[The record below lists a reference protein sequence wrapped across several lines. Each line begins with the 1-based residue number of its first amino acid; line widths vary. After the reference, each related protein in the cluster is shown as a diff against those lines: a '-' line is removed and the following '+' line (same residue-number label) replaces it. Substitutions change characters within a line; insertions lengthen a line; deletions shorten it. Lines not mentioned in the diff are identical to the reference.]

1 MSEGKDDIGGR
12 RFGAVGIVI
21 CSFVA
26 IFLLASGIP
35 ALSVPV
41 DYLNFND
48 TNATI
53 GSGPNPGDP
62 VVDASGNGSSQP
74 RIGGDPDGSE
84 GAQSAGTEERFAD
97 PPPNRT
103 SAEAVHFTVRAEAP
117 AYWRLTAYDTYL
129 QDGWRR
135 SGRPPAWEPDP
146 SSTSRTLLSQ
156 EVTLRIPAVVLPAA
170 WRPVGVSSASEAD
183 PAFGAET
190 GVVLNGTAAPNETF
204 VVTSLR
210 PETDPAVLDAAGD
223 DYPDELEER
232 YTALPESVPDRVF
245 SRTDDVTAD
254 ADTPYETALAVEQWL
269 RSNYEFRM
277 NRSAVTNDTAAEVLF
292 EREAAHS
299 SALATTMTVMLRA
312 EGVPARYVKGYT
324 PGVPNGT
331 NDTYVVRS
339 VHQHS
344 WVEVYFPETGWV
356 PFDPTPGGDR
366 RALVGERTDTESGMR
381 YLDHGNRSFG
391 VDGNEE
397 GAPAGSEQQENAT
410 EERRFDEDAERTGES
425 EENGSEAGDG
435 AGEGA
440 GDEGAETGGSAAT
453 NESDGT
459 RSEGGSPRSG
469 GDEQNDDVEDNRTD
483 DDREAG
489 TEDSGNT
496 EGDDGTD
503 GDDPSGA
510 GGQNR
515 SQDGSQGGET
525 PEEGSTDGSRDEG
538 DSGRDESGDSSRS
551 ESGERDGSQSGSDT
565 ESGGGEASGGTDS
578 EGTRE
583 SDGGSESSNGGGGS
597 AESDSS
603 EGGGGSSSGS
613 PSSGESSNSGV
624 PGPQNREFGLEL
636 VDEPV
641 PGQPLRVRV
650 VSKNEPVP
658 GARIRFDG
666 EPVGETNESGVVAGT
681 VPFRESLNVT
691 AYAGGE
697 RTTGQD
703 APEQIAARSV
713 TLPTTIDVSLED
725 DPYAGTDV
733 ALNATIEGYPVPDGD
748 VSVAGRLAARTNRSG
763 LATVRLPETTGNVTL
778 AVERGAASGERTV
791 ELPPVTIATAARPA
805 PLPGRPTTVTVEH
818 DDGTPVAD
826 AAVLLGGER
835 VASTDDRGTAT
846 ISPGL
851 SYESTVAA
859 TGGDWRVATSISPLR
874 NLLAGVG
881 ALVVVS
887 LLAGAVAKALG
898 RTPLGFVRS
907 APAAVASKLLVALIL
922 LTRLVDLVW
931 STVVR
936 AVSPTSASG
945 LLSALDAGMVRERI
959 AAVRAALAA
968 AVAGVFGSS
977 TGAAEN
983 ASRAP
988 TGNAGDGAV
997 RRAWGLLLGAVAVT
1011 RPVTSTP
1018 REIANRAIAAGMP
1031 ADAVETILE
1040 TFRTVEY
1047 GDRDPDQSRLAAV
1060 RDAAESVRSDDE

>member
-1 MSEGKDDIGGR
+1 MSEGEDDIGGR

-84 GAQSAGTEERFAD
+84 GAQSAGTEEQFAD

-103 SAEAVHFTVRAEAP
+103 SAEAVHFTVRSEAP

-129 QDGWRR
+129 RDGWRR

-190 GVVLNGTAAPNETF
+190 GVLLDGTAAPNETF

-292 EREAAHS
+292 EREAAHTS
-299 SALATTMTVMLRA
+299 TLATTMTVMLRA

-391 VDGNEE
+391 VNGDEE
-397 GAPAGSEQQENAT
+397 GAPVGSEQ
-410 EERRFDEDAERTGES
+410 R
-425 EENGSEAGDG
+425 ENGSEAGDG

-440 GDEGAETGGSAAT
+440 GDKEAETGGSAAID
-453 NESDGT
+453 ESDGT
-459 RSEGGSPRSG
+459 QSEGGSPRSG

-483 DDREAG
+483 DDQEAG

-496 EGDDGTD
+496 DGDDGTNS
-503 GDDPSGA
+503 DDSSGA

-515 SQDGSQGGET
+515 SQDGNQGGET
-525 PEEGSTDGSRDEG
+525 PEEGGADGSRNEG
-538 DSGRDESGDSSRS
+538 DSGRNESGDGSQS
-551 ESGERDGSQSGSDT
+551 ERGERDGGQSGS
-565 ESGGGEASGGTDS
+565 ESSGGGGESTESNSSGG
-578 EGTRE
+578 
-583 SDGGSESSNGGGGS
+583 SDGGSSSSGS
-597 AESDSS
+597 SS
-603 EGGGGSSSGS
+603 SGEGSSSGA
-613 PSSGESSNSGV
+613 
-624 PGPQNREFGLEL
+624 PGPQNREFGLEF

-666 EPVGETNESGVVAGT
+666 ELVGETNESGVVAGT

-703 APEQIAARSV
+703 APEQIATRSV

-791 ELPPVTIATAARPA
+791 ELPSVTIATAARPA

-887 LLAGAVAKALG
+887 LLASAVAKALG

-936 AVSPTSASG
+936 AASPTSASG
-945 LLSALDAGMVRERI
+945 LLSALDAGIATVRERV

-977 TGAAEN
+977 TGATEN

>member
-48 TNATI
+48 TDATI

-62 VVDASGNGSSQP
+62 VVDASGDGSSQP

-103 SAEAVHFTVRAEAP
+103 SAEAVHFIVRAEAP

-223 DYPDELEER
+223 DYPNGLEER

-299 SALATTMTVMLRA
+299 STLATTMTVMLRA

-391 VDGNEE
+391 VGGNEE
-397 GAPAGSEQQENAT
+397 GAPAGSEQ
-410 EERRFDEDAERTGES
+410 R
-425 EENGSEAGDG
+425 ENGSEAGDG

-440 GDEGAETGGSAAT
+440 GDEGAENGSSAAT

-459 RSEGGSPRSG
+459 QSEGGSPRSG
-469 GDEQNDDVEDNRTD
+469 GDEQNDDVENNRTD

-496 EGDDGTD
+496 DGDDGTD
-503 GDDPSGA
+503 GDDSSGA
-510 GGQNR
+510 GDQNR
-515 SQDGSQGGET
+515 SQDGSRGGET
-525 PEEGSTDGSRDEG
+525 PEEGGTDGSRNEG
-538 DSGRDESGDSSRS
+538 DSGRNESGDSSQS
-551 ESGERDGSQSGSDT
+551 ESGERDGGQS
-565 ESGGGEASGGTDS
+565 
-578 EGTRE
+578 
-583 SDGGSESSNGGGGS
+583 GSESSGGGGGS

-603 EGGGGSSSGS
+603 GGTDGGSSSSGS
-613 PSSGESSNSGV
+613 SSSGEGSSSGA

-703 APEQIAARSV
+703 APEQIATRSV
-713 TLPTTIDVSLED
+713 ALPTTIDVSLED

-748 VSVAGRLAARTNRSG
+748 VSVADRLAARTNRSG

-936 AVSPTSASG
+936 AVSPTSASR

-977 TGAAEN
+977 TGAAES

-988 TGNAGDGAV
+988 TRHAGDGAV

-1060 RDAAESVRSDDE
+1060 RDAAESVRSDDG

>member
-1 MSEGKDDIGGR
+1 MSERKDDTGGR
-12 RFGAVGIVI
+12 RFGAVGVVI

-26 IFLLASGIP
+26 VFLLASGIP

-41 DYLNFND
+41 DYMNFND

-84 GAQSAGTEERFAD
+84 GAQSAGAEERFAD

-103 SAEAVHFTVRAEAP
+103 SAEAVHFTVRAEDP

-146 SSTSRTLLSQ
+146 SNASRTLLSQ
-156 EVTLRIPAVVLPAA
+156 EVTLRIPAVVLPVA
-170 WRPVGVSSASEAD
+170 WRPVGVSTASEAD
-183 PAFGAET
+183 PAFGAEA

-223 DYPDELEER
+223 DYPDKLEER

-331 NDTYVVRS
+331 DDTYVVRG

-381 YLDHGNRSFG
+381 YLDHGNRSSG
-391 VDGNEE
+391 VGGNEE
-397 GAPAGSEQQENAT
+397 GAPVGSEQ
-410 EERRFDEDAERTGES
+410 R
-425 EENGSEAGDG
+425 ENGSEARDG

-440 GDEGAETGGSAAT
+440 GDGGAETGGSAAT

-496 EGDDGTD
+496 DGDDDTD
-503 GDDPSGA
+503 GDDSSGT
-510 GGQNR
+510 GDQNR
-515 SQDGSQGGET
+515 SQDGSRGGET
-525 PEEGSTDGSRDEG
+525 PEEGGTDGSRNES
-538 DSGRDESGDSSRS
+538 DSGRDESGDGSQS
-551 ESGERDGSQSGSDT
+551 ESGERDGGQSGS
-565 ESGGGEASGGTDS
+565 ESSGGGGGSTESDSSGG
-578 EGTRE
+578 
-583 SDGGSESSNGGGGS
+583 SDGGS
-597 AESDSS
+597 
-603 EGGGGSSSGS
+603 SSSGS
-613 PSSGESSNSGV
+613 SSSGESSSSGV
-624 PGPQNREFGLEL
+624 PGPQNREFGLKL

-650 VSKNEPVP
+650 ISKNEPVP

-697 RTTGQD
+697 RTTGQE

-713 TLPTTIDVSLED
+713 ALPTTIDVSLED

-748 VSVAGRLAARTNRSG
+748 VSVADRLAARTNRSG

-791 ELPPVTIATAARPA
+791 ELPPITIATAARPA

-881 ALVVVS
+881 ALMVVS
-887 LLAGAVAKALG
+887 LLASAVAKALG
-898 RTPLGFVRS
+898 RTPLGFGRS

-936 AVSPTSASG
+936 AASPTSASG
-945 LLSALDAGMVRERI
+945 LLSALDAGIATVRKRI
-959 AAVRAALAA
+959 AAVQAALAA

-977 TGAAEN
+977 TGATGD

-1060 RDAAESVRSDDE
+1060 RDAAESVRSDDG

>member
-48 TNATI
+48 TDATI

-62 VVDASGNGSSQP
+62 IVDASGDGSSQP

-190 GVVLNGTAAPNETF
+190 GIVLNGTAAPNETF

-223 DYPDELEER
+223 DYPNELEER

-254 ADTPYETALAVEQWL
+254 ADTPYEAALAVEQWL

-324 PGVPNGT
+324 PGVPSGT
-331 NDTYVVRS
+331 NGTYVVRS

-391 VDGNEE
+391 VGGNEE
-397 GAPAGSEQQENAT
+397 GAPAGSEQ
-410 EERRFDEDAERTGES
+410 R
-425 EENGSEAGDG
+425 ENGSEAGDG

-440 GDEGAETGGSAAT
+440 GDEGAENGSSAAT

-459 RSEGGSPRSG
+459 QSEGGSPRSG

-496 EGDDGTD
+496 DGDDG
-503 GDDPSGA
+503 DDSSGA

-515 SQDGSQGGET
+515 SQDGNQGGET
-525 PEEGSTDGSRDEG
+525 PEEGGTDGSRNES
-538 DSGRDESGDSSRS
+538 DSGRGESGDGSQS
-551 ESGERDGSQSGSDT
+551 ESGERDGGQSGS
-565 ESGGGEASGGTDS
+565 ESSGGGGGSTESDSSGG
-578 EGTRE
+578 
-583 SDGGSESSNGGGGS
+583 SDGGSSSSGS
-597 AESDSS
+597 SS
-603 EGGGGSSSGS
+603 SGEGSSSGA
-613 PSSGESSNSGV
+613 

-748 VSVAGRLAARTNRSG
+748 VSVADRLAARTNRSG

-826 AAVLLGGER
+826 AAVLLGGEH

-945 LLSALDAGMVRERI
+945 LLSALDAGIATVRKRI
-959 AAVRAALAA
+959 AAVRAVLAA

-977 TGAAEN
+977 TGAAKN

-988 TGNAGDGAV
+988 TGNTGDGAV

-1060 RDAAESVRSDDE
+1060 RDAAESVRSDDG